1 MRTRSLF
8 LALLLALAAS
18 PSWAVLTG
26 ARVTP
31 ARNVISVAQGGQLF
45 AITWVIE
52 TTPVHPDGAVSAAG
66 TFVNAA
72 TGQPIAP
79 PNLTTVGVPTGTG
92 PLTFLESVNI
102 TAAQLGSW
110 QAQGIRLVGYRRTF
124 AAPGSPTVSAQ
135 WLLQIRGSGL
145 EGARDSAGG
154 EIAVQRMDLVFG
166 GGERIAIVE
175 RGQPLRAEVSIANSG
190 SGTLRAR
197 WEIADPGT
205 SSEGFFRV
213 LELVRVPLVS
223 GRATTVPSPALPTQ
237 NTGRHVLRF
246 CVGESVAN
254 PCASSSTVVQTFYEV
269 VQGGPHVTMRGATP
283 NNQTI
288 GAGGVFRWP
297 AVDGAVTYQ
306 LQVFRPAVRPPG
318 DAPGDSRRDPTFVTG
333 ALLPGGVAETTL
345 SPLLRGRL
353 EAGQAYLWRIT
364 AHDAD
369 GQLIGRSELARFVFR
384 P

>member
-1 MRTRSLF
+1 MKARSAF
-8 LALLLALAAS
+8 LALVLWLTAS
-18 PSWAVLTG
+18 PSWAVLTE

-31 ARNVISVAQGGQLF
+31 ARNLVSVAQGGQTF
-45 AITWVIE
+45 VISWVIE

-72 TGQPIAP
+72 TGQTIAP
-79 PNLTTVGVPTGTG
+79 LVPTTVGVPTGTG
-92 PLTFLESVNI
+92 PLTFPETVTI
-102 TAAQLGSW
+102 TAAQLDTWRG
-110 QAQGIRLVGYRRTF
+110 QGIRLVGYRRSF
-124 AAPGSPTVSAQ
+124 VAPGSPTVSAQ

-145 EGARDSAGG
+145 EGSREAVDG

-166 GGERIAIVE
+166 EGERIAIVE
-175 RGQPLRAEVSIANSG
+175 RGKPLDAQVSIAYSG
-190 SGTLRAR
+190 SGTLHGR
-197 WEIADPGT
+197 WELADPG
-205 SSEGFFRV
+205 SSADGFFRV
-213 LELVRVPLVS
+213 LQLVRVPLAG
-223 GRATTVPSPALPTQ
+223 GRATTVPAPTLPTHT
-237 NTGRHVLRF
+237 TGRHVLRF
-246 CVGESVAN
+246 CVEEQSAE
-254 PCASSSTVVQTFYEV
+254 PCANSSTVVQTFYEV
-269 VQGGPHVTMRGATP
+269 VPGGPHAALRGTTP

-318 DAPGDSRRDPTFVTG
+318 DAPDDFNRDPTFVTG

-345 SPLLRGRL
+345 SPLLRARL
-353 EAGQAYLWRIT
+353 EAGESYLWRVT

-369 GQLIGRSELARFVFR
+369 GQLIARSELARFVFR